1 MEEIQKNDT
10 FQEPVSD
17 NSAEVSQTKEGQA
30 ENAPSIVP
38 ISIALAV
45 PKA

>member
-17 NSAEVSQTKEGQA
+17 NSAEV
-30 ENAPSIVP
+30 
-38 ISIALAV
+38 
-45 PKA
+45 PKKDKLKMPLQNSF

>member
-17 NSAEVSQTKEGQA
+17 NSAEVSQSKEEIGRA
-30 ENAPSIVP
+30 SRRERV
-38 ISIALAV
+38 
-45 PKA
+45 